1 MFVLLAAQATETLA
15 ETDME
20 SLLETMA
27 QMAAPEAFALK
38 DMISVVLTFIPGG
51 LLLGMGCVLIGLG
64 ITGII
69 KIFNQV

>member
-1 MFVLLAAQATETLA
+1 MFVLLAAQASETLA

-38 DMISVVLTFIPGG
+38 DMISVVLPFIPGG
-51 LLLGMGCVLIGLG
+51 
-64 ITGII
+64 
-69 KIFNQV
+69 